1 MILGIPMPIGGV
13 EYIVPPLSLGSLEE
27 YGDAIDDFQSGN
39 LGLKGFSIVIDVVLA
54 ALKRN
59 YPDMTRDMVKNGID
73 LAEAG
78 DFFANVMDVSG
89 LRRKALEAG
98 KATAGQ

>member
-1 MILGIPMPIGGV
+1 MILGIPMTIGTT
-13 EYIVPPLSLGSLEE
+13 EYVVPPLSLGSLEE
-27 YGDAIDDFQSGN
+27 YGEAIDDFQSGK

-59 YPDMTRDMVKNGID
+59 YPDMTRDVVKNGID

-78 DFFANVMDVSG
+78 DFFANVMDISG